1 MITSLVDYIG
11 LVNVQDN
18 PTSGRFVNDL
28 PGITSRRVEE
38 TWNQSDNYDI
48 SEAWQRIER
57 TAINMFEQK
66 LMQYAKKYYK
76 NYSEVGLSIT
86 GQYDSNVFVPTS
98 TEYKGVFF
106 QLPYSY
112 YQSLSY
118 NINRVNLQSGNTVN
132 TTIYAFNAATGETIY
147 TKEVSLV
154 EGNNFIPLDWHFPTW
169 KFPDVF
175 IAYDAEEVETIEQN
189 TYATNYPI
197 GYTSWRKVNKSLPIT
212 KNNIIASGSQ
222 NGLIVTFSV
231 TCSLDNFVSNRLIL
245 FQEAYLYCLGAQ
257 VLRESVRSEE
267 INRYTLL
274 DYEQAEAAITEFN
287 DECDN
292 MIEANMKGLIIE
304 DQPCFICNRLI
315 NQRILIP

>member
-28 PGITSRRVEE
+28 PGITSRRVED

-48 SEAWQRIER
+48 TEAWQRIER

-66 LMQYAKKYYK
+66 LMQHAKKFYK
-76 NYSEVGLSIT
+76 NYSEVGLTIT
-86 GQYDSNVFVPTS
+86 GQYDKNVSVPTS

-106 QLPYSY
+106 QLPYWY

-118 NINRVNLQSGNTVN
+118 NINRVNIYSETSVN
-132 TTIYAFNAATGETIY
+132 TTIYGFNAATGETIY

-169 KFPDVF
+169 KYPDVF
-175 IAYDAEEVETIEQN
+175 IAYDAEEVQTIEQN
-189 TYATNYPI
+189 SYAINYPV
-197 GYTSWRKVNKSLPIT
+197 GYTSWRKVNKTLPIT
-212 KNNIIASGSQ
+212 KNNIVASGSQ

-231 TCSLDNFVSNRLIL
+231 TCSLDNFVSNRLVL
-245 FQEAYLYCLGAQ
+245 FQEAYLYCLGSQ
-257 VLRESVRSEE
+257 VLRESTRSEE

-287 DECDN
+287 DECDK
-292 MIEANMKGLIIE
+292 MIEANMKGVKIN
-304 DQPCFICNRLI
+304 DSHCFICNRLV
-315 NQRILIP
+315 NQRPLIP